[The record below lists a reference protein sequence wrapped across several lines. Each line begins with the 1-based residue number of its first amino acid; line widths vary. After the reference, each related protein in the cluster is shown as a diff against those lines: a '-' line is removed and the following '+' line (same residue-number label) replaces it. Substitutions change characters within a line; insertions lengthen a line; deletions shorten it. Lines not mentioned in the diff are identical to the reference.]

1 MSITMLMILI
11 QANILKNLYFKKLF
25 MDSVIKFFQI
35 EISFKNTHNYNKS
48 NLLLITNLQL
58 IKEYVQPTKK
68 LILENR

>member
-35 EISFKNTHNYNKS
+35 EISFKNTHNYNKN

>member
-1 MSITMLMILI
+1 
-11 QANILKNLYFKKLF
+11 

-35 EISFKNTHNYNKS
+35 EISFKNTHNYNKN

-68 LILENR
+68 LILENRQKFPQKMAVNFNKKKFNLCRVDK

>member
-1 MSITMLMILI
+1 MLMILI

-35 EISFKNTHNYNKS
+35 EISFKNTHNYNKN